1 MAGMS
6 VVDKFITSL
15 TDAGDHY
22 NILVDLLGFDG
33 WPAAFA
39 LNKISK
45 GNKWA
50 TGTVCHTAHET
61 AFVAEITSNKIFSL
75 ARDGPLALLY
85 LFLHKYPRSPG
96 WSGIHNPKQKILWQ
110 ETDD

>member
-6 VVDKFITSL
+6 VVDKLITNL
-15 TDAGDHY
+15 TDVSDHY

-39 LNKISK
+39 LNEISK
-45 GNKWA
+45 GNCWA
-50 TGTVCHTAHET
+50 AGTVCHTAHET

-75 ARDGPLALLY
+75 AREGPPA
-85 LFLHKYPRSPG
+85 SQ
-96 WSGIHNPKQKILWQ
+96 NPKHDMTCHSIDHPKWKIH
-110 ETDD
+110 